1 MAKVATM
8 RQAGGFEPVEGI
20 TLERWA
26 ALNASMASGTNMQ
39 DMLKGAGIDQA
50 RWERASAV
58 WMDRMSK
65 DTTFAITT
73 VYGNAFQAASQ
84 GKYAANVKDAMAAR
98 AENRDLALPL
108 TASYEQFFDILYEQS
123 FAFQAGKDPQE
134 TLRGM
139 GLTVV
144 DWTDLGNVMGYQMNR
159 YGVRDHAQINT
170 ADVAAKAKVQ
180 ARWPAVNGADIDIK
194 F

>member
-1 MAKVATM
+1 M
-8 RQAGGFEPVEGI
+8 
-20 TLERWA
+20 
-26 ALNASMASGTNMQ
+26 
-39 DMLKGAGIDQA
+39 
-50 RWERASAV
+50 
-58 WMDRMSK
+58 
-65 DTTFAITT
+65 
-73 VYGNAFQAASQ
+73 
-84 GKYAANVKDAMAAR
+84 
-98 AENRDLALPL
+98 
-108 TASYEQFFDILYEQS
+108 SYEQYYDIIYEQS
-123 FAFQAGKDPQE
+123 
-134 TLRGM
+134 LRVPSRQGSGRRRCAAW